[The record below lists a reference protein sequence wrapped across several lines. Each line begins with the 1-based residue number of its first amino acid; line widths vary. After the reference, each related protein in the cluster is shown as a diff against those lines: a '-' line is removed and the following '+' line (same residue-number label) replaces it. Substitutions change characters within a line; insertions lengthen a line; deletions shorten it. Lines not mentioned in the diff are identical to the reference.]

1 MVPSLLLAAA
11 LTLDGRAAKE
21 HASKLTA
28 LGPHPFGSPRGRFAA
43 EYVAA
48 QFRGAGLQE
57 VRLAPVEAREAR
69 GANVTGVLRGPGEE
83 IVVLCAHHDTAQDSP
98 GAYGSGGG
106 VGILIEAARALARGG
121 ERSRTF
127 VFASLDAREPVP
139 GGRGGLGA
147 RAYVQSLGKQ
157 SRDVVGVLV
166 VDRAG
171 RKGLSPALEAP
182 AYADP
187 LRPGGLI
194 VAPAGLVRA
203 AVLGGNVAGEAIVA
217 GDALWPWLQQAAVR
231 TFRVKD
237 AGDDRPFLEA
247 GLPALR
253 LSARRFLARDP
264 HDLEETDTAEHL
276 DADSLAKTGRAL
288 LGALA
293 VLQNAARPTD
303 QGDWFLAFGRVVGRS
318 ALLIAGAL
326 SLLPGLLTA
335 WRGPRLQLGL
345 RLVHAALFGLL
356 LFRHPVPALFTLF
369 LWNVLTAFGPRL
381 LGLVLG
387 ALPVVA
393 LLGVGALAWSRG
405 VVDGVHLAVWEL
417 VLAGLVAALALA
429 SGRRRASRAKG
440 GKPSGGK
447 QALPKR

>member
-1 MVPSLLLAAA
+1 MVLSLLIAAA
-11 LTLDGRAAKE
+11 LTLDGSAAKE
-21 HASKLTA
+21 HASKLAA

-48 QFRGAGLQE
+48 QFRSAGLQE
-57 VRLAPVEAREAR
+57 VRLQEVEARDAN
-69 GANVTGVLRGPGEE
+69 GANVLGVLRGPGSEV
-83 IVVLCAHHDTAQDSP
+83 VVLCAHHDTAQDSP

-106 VGILIEAARALARGG
+106 VGLLIEAARTLARGG
-121 ERSRTF
+121 ERPRTI
-127 VFASLDAREPVP
+127 VFASFDAREPVL

-157 SRDVVGVLV
+157 SRDLVGVLV

-171 RKGLSPALEAP
+171 RKGLRTALEAHP
-182 AYADP
+182 YPDP
-187 LRPGGLI
+187 LRPGGLL
-194 VAPAGLVRA
+194 VAPEGLVRA
-203 AVLGGNVAGEAIVA
+203 AVLGSQVSGETVVA
-217 GDALWPWLQQAAVR
+217 GDPLWPWLQQAAVR

-253 LSARRFLARDP
+253 LSGRRFLARDP
-264 HDLEETDTAEHL
+264 HDLGETDTAENL
-276 DADSLAKTGRAL
+276 DDDSLAATGRAL

-293 VLQNAARPTD
+293 VLQNAARPEAH
-303 QGDWFLAFGRVVGRS
+303 GDWFLALGRVAGRS
-318 ALLIAGAL
+318 ALLLAGAL
-326 SLLPGLLTA
+326 SLLPGLLLA

-345 RLVHAALFGLL
+345 RLVHATLFGLL
-356 LFRHPVPALFTLF
+356 LYRHPVPALFAFF

-387 ALPVVA
+387 ALPVLA

-405 VVDGVHLAVWEL
+405 VVTGVHPAVWEL
-417 VLAGLVAALALA
+417 VLGALAAALALA
-429 SGRRRASRAKG
+429 SGRRRGSRGKG
-440 GKPSGGK
+440 GKASGGRK
-447 QALPKR
+447 GLPTR